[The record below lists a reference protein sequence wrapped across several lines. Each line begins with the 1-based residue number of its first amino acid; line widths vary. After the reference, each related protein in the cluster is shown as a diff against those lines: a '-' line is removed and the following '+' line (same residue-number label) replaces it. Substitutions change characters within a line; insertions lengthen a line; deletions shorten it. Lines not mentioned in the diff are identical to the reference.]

1 MMPLFN
7 VQFAP
12 SSVTVTG
19 ELTAG
24 LATTG
29 SASATRSIGAVK
41 VRAKKTGANRP
52 RSLEEKDV
60 FIYSISMIFLF
71 G

>member
-1 MMPLFN
+1 
-7 VQFAP
+7 
-12 SSVTVTG
+12 
-19 ELTAG
+19 LTDG

-29 SASATRSIGAVK
+29 AASATRNIGAVK
-41 VRAKKTGANRP
+41 ASAIITGASEP